1 MVGPLIHLD
10 KREWR
15 IWSWAL
21 QGFHIKQQELI
32 CYKLILNVQGIRLLF
47 NKDSSTIISNWCF
60 SLSFAE
66 KCEKESW
73 TIVLF
78 IIIILNFIL
87 ISLGFI

>member
-21 QGFHIKQQELI
+21 QRFHIKQQELI
-32 CYKLILNVQGIRLLF
+32 CYELILNVQGIRLLF
-47 NKDSSTIISNWCF
+47 NKDSSTIISIWCF

-66 KCEKESW
+66 KCEK
-73 TIVLF
+73 
-78 IIIILNFIL
+78 
-87 ISLGFI
+87 